1 MKNIPFFAFFG
12 IDFEIKRCYT
22 VRKFAKKE
30 KIMTWLL
37 YIANAALARTESALG
52 KYSGRRG
59 GDPHTFN
66 LGKTVAAA
74 TLCIILSFFVGFEFH
89 GGTIILALI
98 YGGALAL
105 SMHSGFMA
113 LSLGN
118 MAIVSMIASFSL
130 IIPVFW
136 GLVFL
141 NETISI
147 LGVIGLLLIA
157 ASLVLLNVKKGGGKL
172 SLKCWIYALLTMLTN
187 GITSIVQKYHQAENP
202 GLLRVE
208 FMLVSMVFACAI
220 FICIWLKG
228 VLATKPTKN
237 LECEI
242 GACENTGFFKKIL
255 KNLALTLGLLSGV
268 MNCLA
273 NFSVLFLANGENAS
287 VLFPVLSALN
297 AIGACLIGRF
307 IFKEKLTPIQLVS
320 ICLGIASVVLLKL

>member
-1 MKNIPFFAFFG
+1 
-12 IDFEIKRCYT
+12 
-22 VRKFAKKE
+22 
-30 KIMTWLL
+30 MTWLL

-52 KYSGRRG
+52 KYNGRRG

-74 TLCIILSFFVGFEFH
+74 TLCIILALFVGFEFH
-89 GGTIILALI
+89 TGTIILALI
-98 YGGALAL
+98 YGSALAL
-105 SMHSGFMA
+105 SMHAGLMA

-130 IIPVFW
+130 IIPAFW

-147 LGVIGLLLIA
+147 LGVIGLLLIS

-202 GLLRVE
+202 GLYRVE

-228 VLATKPTKN
+228 VMAKKSSETI
-237 LECEI
+237 ECKS
-242 GACENTGFFKKIL
+242 GSCDGVCFFKKIL

-268 MNCLA
+268 LNCLA
-273 NFSVLFLANGENAS
+273 NFSILFLADGENAS

-297 AIGACLIGRF
+297 TIGACLIGRF
-307 IFKEKLTPIQLVS
+307 IFKERLTTMQLIS
-320 ICLGIASVVLLKL
+320 ICLGIASVVLLKI